1 LGLLGRPFG
10 AVFFS
15 CRQDFRARKSGPPRK
30 AGPTTA
36 PLQLRGTVEWVVMVA
51 RLKIEQWI
59 GLVVVLFSAM
69 ALPCF
74 GQDKQS
80 PAPDPAGATKKVP
93 AKEAAERALAAEQ
106 QDLQRSIEQAGND
119 RAAMVRNLEAFLTKY
134 PETSQRPQIYRA
146 LVESS
151 LQLRDFATATDYAER
166 MVSLSPNDLS
176 INMLSVQLLE
186 RYGDPA
192 GWQRAV
198 SYATRVLQIVQ
209 RESETEKSPRQSNE
223 QFEKE
228 KQRDES
234 SILVVRGRL
243 HEKLKEPKKAQED
256 FETSYRILPSAVAA
270 EHLGELAELRK
281 DLPTAIHEY
290 ALAFAL
296 ADGSAGSPSRADL
309 RKKLGNAWRL
319 AHGSDDGLGDYV
331 LHAYDEAAATSAAT
345 RPARNKGLKDPSEYV
360 LRKAGDGAPFA
371 MAETKGKVVVMNF
384 WATWCGPCR
393 EWEPHFERIARHF
406 AGRENEV
413 EFLEVNCDED
423 EALVGPYLAEEK
435 PRTAV
440 LFADGLDVLLG
451 VNSFPTTVI
460 LDHAGKIAYRAEGF
474 DPDGVD
480 GTVVD
485 AIEKAI
491 GGKGEEIGRRP

>member
-1 LGLLGRPFG
+1 
-10 AVFFS
+10 
-15 CRQDFRARKSGPPRK
+15 
-30 AGPTTA
+30 
-36 PLQLRGTVEWVVMVA
+36 MVA
-51 RLKIEQWI
+51 RRNLDQWL
-59 GLVVVLFSAM
+59 GSVFVLLIAM
-69 ALPCF
+69 GVPCL
-74 GQDKQS
+74 GQEKQS
-80 PAPDPAGATKKVP
+80 SNPTGPLATPKKVSP
-93 AKEAAERALAAEQ
+93 KEAAAQALAVEQ
-106 QDLQRSIEQAGND
+106 QDLQQAIEQAGND
-119 RAAMVRNLEAFLTKY
+119 RAAMVRNLEGFLKKY

-186 RYGDPA
+186 RYGDAA

-209 RESETEKSPRQSNE
+209 HESATEKSPRQSNE

-243 HEKLKEPKKAQED
+243 YQKLKEPKKAQDD
-256 FETSYRILPSAVAA
+256 FEVSYRILPSAAAA
-270 EHLGELAELRK
+270 EHLGALAELRK

-296 ADGSAGSPSRADL
+296 ADGSAGSSSRADL

-331 LHAYDEAAATSAAT
+331 LHAYDEAAASAAAT
-345 RPARNKGLKDPSEYV
+345 RPARNKGLKQPSEFV
-360 LRKAGDGAPFA
+360 LRKAADGEPFA

-393 EWEPHFERIARHF
+393 EWEPHFERIAGQF
-406 AGRENEV
+406 AGRKDEV
-413 EFLEVNCDED
+413 EFFEVNCDED
-423 EALVGPYLAEEK
+423 EALVAPYLAEEK

-460 LDHAGKIAYRAEGF
+460 LDRAGKIAYRAEGF
-474 DPDGVD
+474 DPEGVD

-491 GGKGEEIGRRP
+491 GGKAEEIGRRP